1 VAENI
6 DGLMKAL
13 DAQEVELTARQRYT
27 SSESY
32 QSRLNIKY
40 RKAHN
45 LYAPIYGDQWPE
57 DLTTRPGKIHMSVNI
72 VKAAVDVDARIQ
84 SLMPRISLEAESIS
98 QEDRARAEA
107 QEKMMLQFLEF
118 SGWEVWF
125 NDLTKVK
132 CLYGKGILQP
142 FWNKDE
148 NRPDVTVVENPANL
162 RIGYGSSDYRMIDWT
177 LYEHLLSPLAA
188 MQKYPGIRIDRTND
202 KKNPFQL
209 TRVYDHADPLNTAP
223 LGNVAPLAGAI
234 SNKDFVRTPS
244 QRVASAYERDQVRV
258 WDYWYKDE
266 KGDVYNAVLIE
277 GKLVE
282 DPKKHPELFDIPFI
296 VIENDHEPASPEG
309 VGTAEP
315 IYDLQIELN
324 RAISHWAQL
333 VADEIDPS
341 WQLTGENA
349 DSIPSGIVP
358 KAGEIVAVGA
368 GNKIEPIAKTVNQFP
383 VQQLIEQIFNLFH
396 RVTGLSEVLFG
407 APGGSQT
414 SGRALAVQVEAAANR
429 LDPKRRR
436 LYRGLKELLVFWTFM
451 AKKVNPKFVVEQN
464 ELGEKLY
471 AGLSELFSENA
482 RWRIVAP
489 EITPRDVIENTTNT
503 INKVNSKLISLR
515 TAMDELGV
523 DSPEDEIKT
532 IELERSNAHLFPGD
546 VQAWVAV
553 VSMIQQMQAQQQ
565 AMAQQLSQVT
575 GTELPGQAGAP
586 GAGMSQQ
593 AQAESAANQAQN
605 DQFAMQPQGTQ
616 GDNAEAAA
624 MPASAQG
631 QPAPAGTN
639 PTSTTL
645 IRNTPTGGATTL
657 QQTVIKR

>member
-1 VAENI
+1 
-6 DGLMKAL
+6 
-13 DAQEVELTARQRYT
+13 
-27 SSESY
+27 
-32 QSRLNIKY
+32 
-40 RKAHN
+40 
-45 LYAPIYGDQWPE
+45 
-57 DLTTRPGKIHMSVNI
+57 
-72 VKAAVDVDARIQ
+72 
-84 SLMPRISLEAESIS
+84 
-98 QEDRARAEA
+98 
-107 QEKMMLQFLEF
+107 
-118 SGWEVWF
+118 
-125 NDLTKVK
+125 
-132 CLYGKGILQP
+132 
-142 FWNKDE
+142 
-148 NRPDVTVVENPANL
+148 
-162 RIGYGSSDYRMIDWT
+162 MIDWT

-188 MQKYPGIRIDRTND
+188 MQKYPNIKIERTGD
-202 KKNPFQL
+202 KKNPFNL